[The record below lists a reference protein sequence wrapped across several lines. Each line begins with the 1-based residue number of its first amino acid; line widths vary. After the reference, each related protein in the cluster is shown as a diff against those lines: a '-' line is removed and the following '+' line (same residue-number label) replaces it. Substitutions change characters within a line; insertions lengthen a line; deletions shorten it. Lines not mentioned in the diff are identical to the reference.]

1 MTAAKKTT
9 AKASTAAKN
18 STKREKSESKAA
30 QRAAELNGLTEEE
43 RAALNPQSRAP
54 LQPTIDEDGETDA
67 NVRSVSEEEIAAAK
81 GAKKVTLTSFLVKI
95 SPDPMTSLSKRV
107 FEHEIPILQD
117 LHGEDKIEV
126 IEDSERDEEVT
137 LSAQQEFDRLSRCYG
152 PKGETSL
159 QNVYSSPR
167 GLANEMGLPAPKVTG
182 SWRNR
187 QAQSAQ
193 RGAGT

>member
-9 AKASTAAKN
+9 AKASTAPKN
-18 STKREKSESKAA
+18 TTKREKSESKAA
-30 QRAAELNGLTEEE
+30 QRAAELNSLTEDE

-54 LQPTIDEDGETDA
+54 LQPTIVDGETDA

-81 GAKKVTLTSFLVKI
+81 GAKATTLTSMLVKI
-95 SPDPMTSLSKRV
+95 SPDPMTVLSKRV

-126 IEDSERDEEVT
+126 VEDSERDEDVT

-159 QNVYSSPR
+159 QNVYGSAR
-167 GLANEMGLPAPKVTG
+167 GLANEMGLPAPKVSG